1 MAFVRS
7 GPPPD
12 PVYNVQCEKWT
23 TQFTAF
29 TVRNEPVDCA
39 VHIVH
44 SGDGQERCCGGIY
57 AYIPPP
63 SSLVL
68 PKPAEVR
75 SDRDPGVGGGGG
87 CVCVCS
93 GCMCVCVCVCV

>member
-23 TQFTAF
+23 TQFTTF
-29 TVRNEPVDCA
+29 TVRNEPVDHS

-44 SGDGQERCCGGIY
+44 SGDGLE
-57 AYIPPP
+57 
-63 SSLVL
+63 
-68 PKPAEVR
+68 
-75 SDRDPGVGGGGG
+75 
-87 CVCVCS
+87 
-93 GCMCVCVCVCV
+93 